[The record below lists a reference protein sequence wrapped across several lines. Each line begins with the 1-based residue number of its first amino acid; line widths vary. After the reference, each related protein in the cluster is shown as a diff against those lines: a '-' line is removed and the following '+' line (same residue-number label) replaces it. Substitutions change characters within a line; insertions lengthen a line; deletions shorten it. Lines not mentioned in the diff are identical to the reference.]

1 MYEQGYRNS
10 LRSAKQ
16 RRPLQSRAPLSQE
29 PSEQEEEEQ
38 SSEDTPLLIRRKK
51 KSILKPESRNKKPCS
66 GSKSSRDDANK
77 PCGTRTGKPS
87 RNVLVRLSGPESRD
101 ESEPSPKEKTSSE
114 SSASLVAARGRTSP
128 ACGQLQLQAE
138 ANTNTGSDTD
148 TGSDTGTE
156 EFHRKARNARSARAS
171 WLKTGTAAS
180 SSARPSAAKP
190 REHERAKQQKSLELF
205 PRAADGWSEKELQ
218 KLHR

>member
-1 MYEQGYRNS
+1 MYQQGYRNS

-29 PSEQEEEEQ
+29 PSEQEEEQ

-114 SSASLVAARGRTSP
+114 SSASLVPARGRTSP

-138 ANTNTGSDTD
+138 ADTGSDTD
-148 TGSDTGTE
+148 TGSGTE